1 VIVSGTSTLA
11 LSPPDAWAALSDPS
25 RLGEAIPHVDSVDVG
40 SDGAF
45 SAVARPHTS
54 LGASPLRMD
63 FEIADRREGE
73 HVRILGSG
81 TAGENLVQL
90 AVELDLSADGG
101 GTRASW
107 TADVRVRG
115 VLASLLQ
122 RSLPALVTDQV
133 NAVLAAASSR

>member
-1 VIVSGTSTLA
+1 VIVSGTSTLS
-11 LSPPDAWAALSDPS
+11 LSPADAWAALSDPA

-40 SDGAF
+40 ADGAF
-45 SAVARPHTS
+45 SAVARPHTG
-54 LGASPLRMD
+54 LGDTPLLMD

-81 TAGENLVQL
+81 LAGENYVQL
-90 AVELDLSADGG
+90 AVELDLSPDGG

-107 TADVRVRG
+107 TADVHVRG

-122 RSLPALVTDQV
+122 RSLPALVTEQV
-133 NAVLAAASSR
+133 NAVLAAASSG